1 MSNLKCPIWNTDVHF
16 GFPST
21 EKRGMVFD
29 SPRAGGKYFITD
41 MAEVQVQSCEDQA
54 KARLTSWL
62 IEQRESGVECPEIIM
77 ARVEDAK
84 SRQPLPVTERI
95 NKLLKFLKL
104 NSPTIGTRINI
115 DNFCMGMMAWSES
128 TKEEEISSLLRHLEK
143 YDLVVQYPEEREIA
157 LTVDGYS
164 HTGEN

>member
-1 MSNLKCPIWNTDVHF
+1 MNNLKCPIWNTHVHS

-21 EKRGMVFD
+21 EKYGMVFD
-29 SPRAGGKYFITD
+29 SLRAGGKYFITD
-41 MAEVQVQSCEDQA
+41 MAVVQVENCEDQA

-62 IEQRESGVECPEIIM
+62 IEQRESGVECPEITM
-77 ARVEDAK
+77 ARVKEAK

-95 NKLLKFLKL
+95 NRLLKFLKL

-115 DNFCMGMMAWSES
+115 DNFCMGIMAWSES
-128 TKEEEISSLLRHLEK
+128 TKEEEIFSLLQHLEK
-143 YDLVVQYPEEREIA
+143 CGLVRYLEGREIA